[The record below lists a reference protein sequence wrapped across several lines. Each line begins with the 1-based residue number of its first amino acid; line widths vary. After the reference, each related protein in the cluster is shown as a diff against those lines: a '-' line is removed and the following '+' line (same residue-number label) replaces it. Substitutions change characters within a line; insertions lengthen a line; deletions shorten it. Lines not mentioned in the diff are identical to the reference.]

1 MFQKYKIPRGTFD
14 ILPENSYKWQY
25 VTRIFREIAAVY
37 NYREIIT
44 PIFENSELF
53 ERAVGDNTDI
63 VEKEMYKFK
72 DKKGRELALRPE
84 GTAPVV
90 RSYIGNN
97 LQNRENSSKLYYL
110 GPMFRYDKPQKGRFR
125 QFYQYGIENFG
136 SEDPFIDA
144 EVIALGYNFLKKLGL
159 QNFVLEINSIGC
171 SECSK
176 DYDAALVEYF
186 SNYTKDLCDDCKKR
200 LKIKP
205 KRILDCKIKE
215 CKEIAEKAPSQLD
228 YLDESCRADFEK
240 VQDYLS
246 KMDIPFLINPKIVRG
261 LDYYTKTAFEYLN
274 NNLGAQNAL
283 GGGGRYDNL
292 VEQMGGNPTPGIG
305 FAGGFERLI
314 LSMENEGLDFGGNI
328 KPLIYF
334 ITLGEKADLYAISLL
349 HDLRNSGISLEYDA
363 GKNSMKAQMKA
374 ADRSNAQFAL
384 ILGDDEL
391 ENNKIAIKNMTTGKQ
406 QKIALNNI
414 IEYLLELKKNNSRNF
429 S

>member
-1 MFQKYKIPRGTFD
+1 MSEKYNIPRGTFD

-25 VTRIFREIAAVY
+25 VFRIFRELAAAY

-44 PIFENSELF
+44 PIFENSNLF
-53 ERAVGDNTDI
+53 ERAVGDSTDI
-63 VEKEMYKFK
+63 VEKEMYKFQ

-90 RSYIGNN
+90 RSYINNN

-125 QFYQYGIENFG
+125 QFYQYGVENFG
-136 SEDPFIDA
+136 SKDPFIDA

-186 SNYTKDLCDDCKKR
+186 TKYTGDLCNDCKNR
-200 LKIKP
+200 LKTKP
-205 KRILDCKIKE
+205 KRILDCKIKR
-215 CKEIAEKAPSQLD
+215 CKEIAENAPSQLD
-228 YLDESCRADFEK
+228 YLDESCRTDFEQ
-240 VQDYLS
+240 VQDYLV
-246 KMDIPFLINPKIVRG
+246 KMNIPFLVNPKIVRG

-314 LSMENEGLDFGGNI
+314 LSMETEGLDFGGSV
-328 KPLIYF
+328 KPFIYF
-334 ITLGEKADLYAISLL
+334 ITLGEKAELYAISLL
-349 HDLRNSGISLEYDA
+349 EDLRNSGLSLEFDA
-363 GKNSMKAQMKA
+363 DKKSLKAQMKA
-374 ADRSNAQFAL
+374 ADRSKAEFAL

-391 ENNKIAIKNMTTGKQ
+391 ENNEITLKNMTTGKQ
-406 QKIALNNI
+406 QKIALDTTK
-414 IEYLLELKKNNSRNF
+414 EYLLNLKKKS